1 MRRILGFTSPL
12 RGSLKPPG
20 GRDVFYDNCVYL
32 LKSMF
37 IFLLCM
43 HWTDEWFVYL
53 FFKIELPFLARTLVK
68 EAL

>member
-1 MRRILGFTSPL
+1 M
-12 RGSLKPPG
+12 
-20 GRDVFYDNCVYL
+20 FYDNGVYL
-32 LKSMF
+32 LISMF